1 MKREKKTINF
11 SGTET
16 VSIFHAMKQMILKTL
31 IVFFVTVRSI
41 CLGRTAAA
49 VLI

>member
-1 MKREKKTINF
+1 MKKEKKTINF

-16 VSIFHAMKQMILKTL
+16 VSISPAMKRMISITL
-31 IVFFVTVRSI
+31 IAFFVTVRSI

-49 VLI
+49 ALD